1 MSLVFRVT
9 NLFTAAASVC
19 GVTLEPT
26 RPTPP
31 LRSSEPYGVWI
42 PSSPRLREH
51 LLGRCGLAVSPHLD
65 ARTAR
70 TRGCARIHLR
80 HLQPFVGEQ
89 EMFPQI
95 ANSTGYTVPRMAW
108 LG

>member
-1 MSLVFRVT
+1 MEART
-9 NLFTAAASVC
+9 RCARRLFQ
-19 GVTLEPT
+19 T
-26 RPTPP
+26 RGP
-31 LRSSEPYGVWI
+31 LRYGVWI
-42 PSSPRLREH
+42 LSSPWLREH

>member
-1 MSLVFRVT
+1 MSQNV
-9 NLFTAAASVC
+9 
-19 GVTLEPT
+19 
-26 RPTPP
+26 
-31 LRSSEPYGVWI
+31 RSCSLLTQGWTYGVWI